1 MPTHSPDFKHFILT
15 QYRPHSPT
23 QSFEALA
30 RTAGGG
36 LSATT
41 IARWYSRWDGT
52 PSSLERAPV
61 KGRPRVLTRTQ
72 LAQQIARRVKA
83 ANRNHTAVHY
93 TSLLP
98 LVRAATDTTVSL
110 RTIQRYGKEEAGIRD
125 KRTKKRTQAER
136 KYAAMVQARLVLS
149 SPC

>member
-1 MPTHSPDFKHFILT
+1 
-15 QYRPHSPT
+15 
-23 QSFEALA
+23 
-30 RTAGGG
+30 
-36 LSATT
+36 
-41 IARWYSRWDGT
+41 
-52 PSSLERAPV
+52 V
-61 KGRPRVLTRTQ
+61 
-72 LAQQIARRVKA
+72 AQQIARRVKA

-136 KYAAMVQARLVLS
+136 KYAATVQARLVLS
-149 SPC
+149 SHC